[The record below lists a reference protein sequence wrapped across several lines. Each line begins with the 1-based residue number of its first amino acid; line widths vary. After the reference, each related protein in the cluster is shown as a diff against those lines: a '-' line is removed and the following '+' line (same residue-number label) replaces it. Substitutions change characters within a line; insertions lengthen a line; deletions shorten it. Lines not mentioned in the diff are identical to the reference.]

1 MKIINKN
8 LAALLAIIFLASVS
22 TPAGKSAQ
30 TKKQSPVIAFINVNV
45 IPMDRDRVLKNQMVV
60 VRDGRIAEIR
70 DAAGNQ
76 APKEAQVIDG
86 RGKYLIPGLIDM
98 HTHLFSDEDFPD
110 NLAGD
115 ELAVMVANGVTT
127 VRLMIGTPEHLA
139 LRAKIARGE
148 LHGPSIYVAS
158 PEFTGRKPVG
168 IFNGRSVTTPD
179 EARRAVREC
188 KASGY
193 DFIKL
198 TTQITRPVYDAVTET
213 AKAEGIRVVGHV
225 DLQVGLSHALA
236 AGQQI
241 EHLDSY
247 MEAVLR
253 DDSPIKVSVSD
264 VGVWRKPNWVSLDY
278 IDERKVS
285 EVTKATAQAG
295 VYSTPTLTFFKLSF
309 AVEQSEDDLRSRPD
323 YPFFPGKHRESRFAA
338 HRRFWTD
345 PPTRERRQRYISI
358 RNRLVKGIHDAGGKI
373 MAGSDTPELFLLYG
387 YTLHRE
393 LQSLVEAGLT
403 PYAALAAATRTPAE
417 YLRADDTRG
426 TIAPG
431 KQADLVLLE
440 ANPLEDISNTE
451 KRAGVMLRGRWL
463 PESELKETLA
473 EIAARFQRTAVTQP
487 RHHDFAA
494 LDSVAMAELKERG
507 TPGAAVAVIKD
518 GQVIYAKGY
527 GVASIETGNP
537 VTPEMLFRLG
547 STTKMLTAAALVTLA
562 ERGKIK
568 LDEPLGNRIKG
579 LHPALARVT
588 AHQLLSQ
595 SAGMRDF
602 AATVVSNDDA
612 ALGQQVRAWSEDV
625 FFTEPGRIYSYASP
639 GYWFAGFVAEELGG
653 NPYADV
659 MDELLFKPLGMSRT
673 TLRPAV
679 AMTYPSVMGHRVVRP
694 GTGQGQGQGQGQ
706 LKAEVIRPAFN
717 NVAMW
722 PGGSVYSNV
731 SELAR
736 FVIAMMDGGRLGGTQ
751 VLSPLAV
758 EKLPAPH
765 VALPGAPDVHY
776 GYGLLSYR
784 ERGVRVVSHGGAST
798 GYGSTIQLVPEHRF
812 AVIVLTNSSGE
823 TLPQTRDKAME
834 LLLSLTSPEPETSP
848 VPQSLSEAELRGYTG
863 IYSHAPRNWEVFM
876 KEGKLFLRH
885 EGAEQSLTN
894 VGQHTFSYGARRL
907 VFVPGADGEA
917 QHIFMGLYAAR
928 KVQGGK

>member
-1 MKIINKN
+1 MKFMKKN
-8 LAALLAIIFLASVS
+8 LGAFLAIIFLASVS
-22 TPAGKSAQ
+22 SPAGKSAQ
-30 TKKQSPVIAFINVNV
+30 TKIHSSVIAFINVNV
-45 IPMDRDRVLKNQMVV
+45 IPMDRERMLKNQIVV
-60 VRDGRIAEIR
+60 VRDGRIMEIR
-70 DAAGNQ
+70 DAAGGK
-76 APKEAQVIDG
+76 APKGALVIDG

-110 NLAGD
+110 SLASD

-127 VRLMIGTPEHLA
+127 IRLMIGTPEHLA
-139 LRAKIARGE
+139 LRTKIAQGA

-158 PEFTGRKPVG
+158 PEFTGRRPVG

-225 DLQVGLSHALA
+225 DSQVGLYHALA

-278 IDERKVS
+278 IDDRKVS
-285 EVTKATAQAG
+285 EVTKATARAG
-295 VYSTPTLTFFKLSF
+295 IYSTPTLTFFKLSF

-323 YPFFPGKHRESRFAA
+323 YPFFPGKHRESRLAA

-345 PPTRERRQRYISI
+345 PPNPERRQRYISI
-358 RNRLVKGIHDAGGKI
+358 RNRLVKGIHEAGGKI

-393 LQSLVEAGLT
+393 LQNLVEAGLT

-426 TIAPG
+426 TIARG

-440 ANPLEDISNTE
+440 ANPLDNISNTE

-463 PESELKETLA
+463 PESELRKTLD
-473 EIAARFQRTAVTQP
+473 EIAARFQRTAVSRTQ
-487 RHHDFAA
+487 HHDFAA
-494 LDSVAMAELKERG
+494 LDGVALAELKERG
-507 TPGAAVAVIKD
+507 TPGAAMAVIKD
-518 GQVIYAKGY
+518 GQMIYAKGY
-527 GVASIETGNP
+527 GVASIETGDP

-547 STTKMLTAAALVTLA
+547 STTKMLTAAALVTLV

-568 LDEPLGNRIKG
+568 LDEPLGNKING
-579 LHPALARVT
+579 LHPSLARIT

-595 SAGMRDF
+595 SAGIRDF

-612 ALGQQVRAWSEDV
+612 ALGQQVRAWRADV

-639 GYWFAGFVAEELGG
+639 GYWFAGFLAEELGG
-653 NPYADV
+653 KPYADV
-659 MDELLFKPLGMSRT
+659 MDELLFKPLGMRST

-679 AMTYPSVMGHRVVRP
+679 AMTYPLAMGHRVV
-694 GTGQGQGQGQGQ
+694 GQGQGQGQG
-706 LKAEVIRPAFN
+706 KAEVIRPAFN

-736 FVIAMMDGGRLGGTQ
+736 FVIAMMDGGRLGGKH
-751 VLSPLAV
+751 VLSPLVV

-798 GYGSTIQLVPEHRF
+798 GYGSTIQFVPEQRF

-848 VPQSLSEAELRGYTG
+848 VPQSLSEVELRGYTG
-863 IYSHAPRNWEVFM
+863 IYSHAPRTWEVFM

-907 VFVPGADGEA
+907 VFVPGANGET
-917 QHIFMGLYAAR
+917 QHMFMGLYAAR
-928 KVQGGK
+928 KVQGGN